1 MNEEIHSILE
11 NSHIVC
17 DILEN
22 FTNGETGNTDTIKLL
37 CTLGENKDVFEF
49 GTFQG
54 RTTRQIAL
62 FAKSVTTFDL
72 GLNTSGEGEY
82 PDYEVGKYSKDMPNV
97 TQLIGNS
104 LTFDFS
110 PYYGKFDL
118 VYVDGGHSFECIT
131 ADFAHA
137 TQLVRPGGIVIVD
150 DTNVDYITT
159 VVDTAIQSGQYSEL
173 DCFPTVGYQHRLL
186 RKC

>member
-118 VYVDGGHSFECIT
+118 VYVDGGHSYEVCKS
-131 ADFAHA
+131 DFMNAIKVLKHQGWIIIDDPDWPGVA
-137 TQLVRPGGIVIVD
+137 AAVHELTPQYPIYRVSTFLVYKR
-150 DTNVDYITT
+150 
-159 VVDTAIQSGQYSEL
+159 
-173 DCFPTVGYQHRLL
+173 F
-186 RKC
+186 